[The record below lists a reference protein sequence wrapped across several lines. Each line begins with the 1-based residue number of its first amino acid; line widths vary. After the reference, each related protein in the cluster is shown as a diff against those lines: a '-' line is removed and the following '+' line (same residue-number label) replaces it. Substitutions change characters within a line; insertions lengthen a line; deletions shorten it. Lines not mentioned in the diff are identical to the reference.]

1 MKKLSQYFFQ
11 GLIFVVPI
19 AITAY
24 VLYIGFV
31 KIDSWLQLPVR
42 GAGFLITIITIFL
55 IGFLAS
61 NFLTKSALA
70 LVEKIFQ
77 RLPFVKLL
85 HSSIKDV
92 MTAFVGDKKK
102 FDKPVLV
109 DLFPGAAAK
118 AIGFV
123 TRESFDYPGL
133 SDHVAVYFPQSFNF
147 AGNLVLYPKSNIKP
161 ILADS
166 PKVMAF
172 IVSGGVS
179 QF

>member
-24 VLYIGFV
+24 VLYLAFV
-31 KIDSWLQLPVR
+31 KIDSWLQLPVK
-42 GAGFLITIITIFL
+42 GAGFLITIAMIFL

-61 NFLTKSALA
+61 NFLTKSGLA
-70 LVEKIFQ
+70 LIEKIFQ

-92 MTAFVGDKKK
+92 LTAFVGEKKK

-109 DLFPGAAAK
+109 DLFPGGGAK

-123 TRESFDYPGL
+123 TRESFDYAEL
-133 SDHVAVYFPQSFNF
+133 SDQVAVYFPQSFNF
-147 AGNLVLYPKSNIKP
+147 AGNLILYPKSSVKP

-172 IVSGGVS
+172 VVSCGVS
-179 QF
+179 EF